1 MGNVAVF
8 SRRKKGEG
16 FIVTLSF
23 YWAVAYLACFLV
35 VAVLIQQGLDTRYA
49 LAGRV
54 LGGSL
59 LTGFLLCM
67 GLGLLQLRK
76 SGSLRKARLVSS
88 STVDARLQE
97 QVTACG
103 CLGRSVSKVGD
114 RYRCEVC
121 GRLQ

>member
-8 SRRKKGEG
+8 SRKRKGEA

-35 VAVLIQQGLDTRYA
+35 VAMLVDQGLDTRYA

-54 LGGSL
+54 LAGSL
-59 LTGFLLCM
+59 LAAFFLSM
-67 GLGLLQLRK
+67 GLGLLQLCR